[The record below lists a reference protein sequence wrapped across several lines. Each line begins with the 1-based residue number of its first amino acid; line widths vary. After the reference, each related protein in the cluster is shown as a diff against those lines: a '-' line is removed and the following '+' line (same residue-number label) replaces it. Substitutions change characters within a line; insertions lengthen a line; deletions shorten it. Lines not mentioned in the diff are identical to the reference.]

1 MTTTQQ
7 PPVAPDAP
15 AAPPTPEAPR
25 RPRTS
30 ARVGA
35 AAGARRLRRGALT
48 GLAGSRSGIAVV
60 RGWLFALWR
69 LVVPVA
75 RRVWVVVG
83 PVVVVITPV
92 GWLVLLFSGLSIALS
107 AIFGWQEFTYLG
119 TVLLASVALSTVFLF
134 GRASYGVLVELN
146 PRRVVV
152 GDRAMGRMLVTNIGP
167 RALSP
172 TRMELPVGK
181 GVAEFQLPAMQ
192 PKEEHE
198 ELFAVPTNKRAVIVA
213 GPAES
218 VRGDQLGLLRRAL
231 KWADAVDLFVHPRTV
246 RLLPTAAGLVRD
258 LEGQVSK
265 TITNNDIA
273 FHALRPY
280 VPGDDRRYVHW
291 RTSARIGQLMVRQ
304 FNETRRSQLTMIHTS
319 RNDLYASEEE
329 FELAIS
335 VTASIAAQVI
345 RDGVQMNVV
354 SETGVW
360 RTQSVTSMLDSSC
373 RIDPVGKIFPTVREF
388 ARERTKRLPA
398 PSVVMMIGGS
408 RMTTAEYRSVESLF
422 GQDTSQVAFHV
433 ELGAQPKIA
442 SVAGLTVITIGD
454 LDDLSRL
461 VRGISS

>member
-1 MTTTQQ
+1 MTTTEQQ
-7 PPVAPDAP
+7 PQAPEAPATPATP
-15 AAPPTPEAPR
+15 AAPK
-25 RPRTS
+25 RPRS
-30 ARVGA
+30 SSRVA
-35 AAGARRLRRGALT
+35 AAGAKRLRGGALR
-48 GLAGSRSGIAVV
+48 GLAGSRGVVAAV
-60 RGWLFALWR
+60 RRWLFVLWR

-75 RRVWVVVG
+75 RRVWDVIG

-92 GWLVLLFSGLSIALS
+92 GWLVLLFSVVSIMLS

-119 TVLLASVALSTVFLF
+119 TVLLASVALSTIFLF

-152 GDRAMGRMLVTNIGP
+152 GDRAMGRMLVTNVGARP
-167 RALSP
+167 LSP

-181 GVAEFQLPAMQ
+181 GVAEFQLPAMK

-319 RNDLYASEEE
+319 RNDLYASEDE
-329 FELAIS
+329 FELALS

-373 RIDPVGKIFPTVREF
+373 RIDPVGKLFPTVREF

-442 SVAGLTVITIGD
+442 SVAGLTVITIGN

>member
-1 MTTTQQ
+1 MSTTEQQ
-7 PPVAPDAP
+7 AT
-15 AAPPTPEAPR
+15 TPEVPVSPETPALPATPGR
-25 RPRTS
+25 RSR
-30 ARVGA
+30 AR
-35 AAGARRLRRGALT
+35 AAGAKRLRGGAKL
-48 GLAGSRSGIAVV
+48 GLAGGRSALEIV
-60 RGWLFALWR
+60 RSLLFALWR
-69 LVVPVA
+69 RVVPLA
-75 RRVWVVVG
+75 RTVWGVIG
-83 PVVVVITPV
+83 PVLMVITPV
-92 GWLVLLFSGLSIALS
+92 GWLVLLFSLVSIVLS
-107 AIFGWQEFTYLG
+107 AVFGWQEFTYLG
-119 TVLLASVALSTVFLF
+119 TVLLASVVLSTGFLF

-152 GDRAMGRMLVTNIGP
+152 GDRAMGRMVVTNVGARP
-167 RALSP
+167 LSP

-181 GVAEFQLPAMQ
+181 GVAEFQLPAMK
-192 PKEEHE
+192 PRDEHE

-319 RNDLYASEEE
+319 RNDLYSSEEE
-329 FELAIS
+329 FELALS

-354 SETGVW
+354 SEMGVW

-373 RIDPVGKIFPTVREF
+373 RVDPVGKVYPSVRDF
-388 ARERTKRLPA
+388 ARETTKRLPA

-408 RMTTAEYRSVESLF
+408 RMSTQEYRSVESLF
-422 GQDTSQVAFHV
+422 GQDTSQVAFKV
-433 ELGAQPKIA
+433 ELGSQPKIS

-454 LDDLSRL
+454 LNDLSRL
-461 VRGISS
+461 VRGIS

>member
-1 MTTTQQ
+1 MTTAEQQ
-7 PPVAPDAP
+7 ATV
-15 AAPPTPEAPR
+15 PEAPVSEETPATPGPGR
-25 RPRTS
+25 RS
-30 ARVGA
+30 RVR
-35 AAGARRLRRGALT
+35 AAGANRLKGGAKL
-48 GLAGSRSGIAVV
+48 GVAGGRSALEVV
-60 RGWLFALWR
+60 RAVLFSLWR
-69 LVVPVA
+69 RVTPIA
-75 RRVWVVVG
+75 RRVWGVVG
-83 PVVVVITPV
+83 PVLMVITPV
-92 GWLVLLFSGLSIALS
+92 GWLVLLFSLVSILLS

-119 TVLLASVALSTVFLF
+119 TVLLASVALSTIFLF

-152 GDRAMGRMLVTNIGP
+152 GDRAMGRMLVTNIGARP
-167 RALSP
+167 LSP

-181 GVAEFQLPAMQ
+181 GVAEFQLPAMK
-192 PKEEHE
+192 PKDEHE

-329 FELAIS
+329 FELALS

-354 SETGVW
+354 SESGVW

-373 RIDPVGKIFPTVREF
+373 RVDPVGRLYPTVREF

-408 RMTTAEYRSVESLF
+408 RMTTQEYRSVESLF

-454 LDDLSRL
+454 LNDLSRL
-461 VRGISS
+461 VRGISG